1 MFSKSLGVFEKKA
14 RTMKKIFTQHQFR
27 ARSICSILAFLV
39 IMFASGAIAALQ
51 PGLTG
56 RGTSNV
62 PFESL
67 KFQPLADAS
76 GPKRA
81 IAFGNPTKGAH
92 GFYLRLPPK
101 WKSPNHYHSA
111 NYNAVLIDGEIVNNY
126 EGQTD
131 EVRIAKGGYFSTLS
145 NVNHVTKCLSKTE
158 CIIYVQM
165 DAAFDAPP
173 AWQSGAR
180 TR

>member
-1 MFSKSLGVFEKKA
+1 MMEKFFTRYRFYVKLISWSIVFFV
-14 RTMKKIFTQHQFR
+14 TIFAT
-27 ARSICSILAFLV
+27 
-39 IMFASGAIAALQ
+39 GAIAALQ

-67 KFQPLADAS
+67 TFKPLADAA

-81 IAFGNPTKGAH
+81 IAFGDPTKGAH
-92 GFYLRLPPK
+92 GFYLRLPPE
-101 WKSPNHYHSA
+101 WESPNHYHSA

-131 EVRIAKGGYFSTLS
+131 EVTIAKGGYFSTLS

-173 AWQSGAR
+173 AWQSNPTTLR
-180 TR
+180 